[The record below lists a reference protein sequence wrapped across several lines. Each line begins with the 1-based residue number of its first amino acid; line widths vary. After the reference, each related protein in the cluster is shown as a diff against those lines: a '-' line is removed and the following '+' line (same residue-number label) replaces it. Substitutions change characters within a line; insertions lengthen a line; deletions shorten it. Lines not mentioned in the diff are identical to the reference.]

1 VGITKINVA
10 YGHGYERAEQLY
22 GAGTTPQQGGMAL
35 AAQTVEQFLN
45 LNAHGMRIHHT
56 AQVNFEGFV
65 GIIDALGGITIDVP
79 THIVDYE
86 YPTEDFG
93 TTVVEFERGLQH
105 MDGQRALIYARTRH
119 ADSDFGRAE
128 RQQQVLRAIVAELQS
143 RGWAGRMASLPAMM
157 RGIKGE
163 DGSTPPVLTTMPFD
177 RPDNLLAL
185 TILAGGLDSDSI
197 GRLQISP
204 ETVTLQQEIGTNLVW
219 DPASV
224 SALVS
229 EWTLPPDPPDPPDPP
244 EEPEQAPQ

>member
-1 VGITKINVA
+1 
-10 YGHGYERAEQLY
+10 
-22 GAGTTPQQGGMAL
+22 
-35 AAQTVEQFLN
+35 
-45 LNAHGMRIHHT
+45 
-56 AQVNFEGFV
+56 
-65 GIIDALGGITIDVP
+65 
-79 THIVDYE
+79 
-86 YPTEDFG
+86 
-93 TTVVEFERGLQH
+93 
-105 MDGQRALIYARTRH
+105 
-119 ADSDFGRAE
+119 
-128 RQQQVLRAIVAELQS
+128 
-143 RGWAGRMASLPAMM
+143 MM

-204 ETVTLQQEIGTNLVW
+204 ETVNLQQEIGTNLVW